1 MEPQFQFSN
10 RHHDLMARDRE
21 YIYGWRYEPRIM
33 FESGRGI
40 VLKDIDGNE
49 YFDLTAGMMCMVLGH
64 SHPELTE
71 TIRDQADKLVHESSW
86 YSNPWLVEFA
96 ELIASTLPG
105 DLKVVNFAVTG
116 SEANEIAMRLAL
128 GVTGKFDIVSLIR
141 GLHGGSLA
149 AESVTSIG
157 GGRKAHLGPLM
168 MPAHRNAIYAP
179 FCYRCPI
186 NLEYP
191 ACDVACLDRS
201 EELMEHITSR
211 SVAAIL
217 AETIPVAG
225 GMVVPPPEWLP
236 RLAELAKRWGALL
249 VLDEA
254 QLAPA
259 KTGRI
264 WGFENYGV
272 VPDVVAFGKG
282 MTAGFGI
289 AGTVTTEAI
298 AEEARYKAGLPWAG
312 TYSGDPFP
320 AAVALKQ
327 LQIVLRDGLADRS
340 NVLGERLGSRLE
352 ALPDRHEAVGCGPG
366 HGALLDARHR
376 QGRQDPGSRSGDGR
390 AHPVQRGAGR
400 FDPHCGQELHSGLS
414 RPHHYRGR
422 DRRGGRASGTGDT
435 TRSGGISAAVRLL
448 VVELPRR
455 ANGGR
460 LTARRRPP
468 GARMRMKGTS
478 A

>member
-71 TIRDQADKLVHESSW
+71 TIREQADKLVHESSW

-149 AESVTSIG
+149 AEAVTSIG

-211 SVAAIL
+211 NVAAIL

-352 ALPDRHEAVGCGPG
+352 ALADRHEAVG
-366 HGALLDARHR
+366 
-376 QGRQDPGSRSGDGR
+376 
-390 AHPVQRGAGR
+390 
-400 FDPHCGQELHSGLS
+400 
-414 RPHHYRGR
+414 
-422 DRRGGRASGTGDT
+422 
-435 TRSGGISAAVRLL
+435 AVRGIGLYWML
-448 VVELPRR
+448 DIVKDNRTRAPDPEMAERIRYNAALEGLILIAVKNFIRVCPALIITEAEIDEAVERLERAIRR
-455 ANGGR
+455 AAEGFPR
-460 LTARRRPP
+460 QFDYSSSSSLAARTVD
-468 GARMRMKGTS
+468 A
-478 A
+478 